1 MKNSTFQIIT
11 GGVIVIAI
19 GVGFLALRALR
30 SPSAYLTRTTDDT
43 IGALRDSG
51 SDSLDGEE
59 ETTAGNQ
66 QPVMVPEPEV
76 PAQAETPVANSLESR
91 LATAKSSGAIF
102 KVGSKGDSVRAIQEF
117 LNQYDKKSTKTDGDY
132 GQGTADRVKA
142 FQKAQGLPVT
152 GQTAEKTLTK
162 MIEWLGKN

>member
-30 SPSAYLTRTTDDT
+30 SPSAYLTRSTDDT
-43 IGALRDSG
+43 VGALRDSG
-51 SDSLDGEE
+51 SEQLGDEAQVPVPNE
-59 ETTAGNQ
+59 
-66 QPVMVPEPEV
+66 QPVVAPEDEIDTPT
-76 PAQAETPVANSLESR
+76 ETPAANSLEAR
-91 LATAKSSGAIF
+91 IATAKSSGTIF

-117 LNQYDKKSTKTDGDY
+117 LNKYDKKSTKTDGDY
-132 GQGTADRVKA
+132 GQGTADRVKT